1 MRKISEII
9 IEEGLENSP
18 IQKTRTTIRG
28 IMIKNQKVLMVY
40 SHLYADYTFPGGGI
54 KETEDHILG
63 LRRELKEELGA
74 DEIINIK
81 PYGYIEEKRYGI
93 NSDTVYLQTSYY
105 YLVEVTKFGEQVL
118 GEREKIHGV
127 EPIFV
132 TVDEAIKQN
141 LIALQVNKLK
151 KGMKTVLPRE
161 IKVLESLK
169 NEGKI
174 WENLKLLKHT

>member
-1 MRKISEII
+1 MKKISEII
-9 IEEGLENSP
+9 IEDGLENSP

-28 IMIKNQKVLMVY
+28 IMIKDNKVLMVH
-40 SHLYADYTFPGGGI
+40 SHQFADYIFPGGGI
-54 KETEDHILG
+54 KETEDHLEG
-63 LRRELKEELGA
+63 LKRELKEELGA

-81 PYGYIEEKRYGI
+81 PYGYIEEKRYGL

-105 YLVEVTKFGEQVL
+105 YFVEVTKFGEQVL
-118 GEREKIHGV
+118 GDREKAHGV

-132 TVDEAIKQN
+132 SIDEAIKDN
-141 LIALQVNKLK
+141 LIALRKPDRK

-169 NEGKI
+169 NEGK
-174 WENLKLLKHT
+174 L